1 MTPLFPYQKDSV
13 RQLCD
18 GKYIIRADP
27 GTGKSAVM
35 VKWLEQ
41 QKAKKIIIATTASKV
56 ASGGFNEDIDK
67 FASSTFRTQI
77 DTLECVSWHMLYKWV
92 KGKTAEELA
101 GYTFCADECLPAN
114 AKVMT
119 DKGERELG
127 CLKAG
132 DKVLSYN
139 HTDNVI
145 EYKPIVRTIKK
156 KSPQKMIRLLLSNGT
171 AIISTGNHPHFTSG
185 GYKEAENIKPGDIL
199 YEERSIRKTEICTI
213 KSSKIWGIHRMRHM
227 PCKNISSDI
236 KAESAHKTSKWEEK
250 LLFNGMCQSCHEQ
263 EWETGNGDTRAKR
276 IIEGKSYKEND
287 RAQPVSRQ
295 GYNKEGISNKEEKR
309 LATSMGKAPRAERR
323 QRSLYRA
330 TNKIMESAKQD
341 KQRLGDGTVCF
352 IWQKRNWIS
361 NLLQTRCGK
370 CILQNRNRMRWRRPQ
385 QPKSQSERQKENR
398 QISPVRV
405 ESVEILELSDIKRFG
420 LYRDPDHVYCI
431 DVEENHNFFVNGI
444 LTHNCQRS
452 KAGVSSQMGK
462 AFLMITRYCKEWAGF
477 TATPGDTW
485 IDYHSYFIASG
496 KVKNKTAFKRKFCIE
511 QRYPFPKILAYQHE
525 DTLKRWWG
533 DISYS
538 PDTSVVM
545 GQLPPL
551 THQVIKLPAPKGY
564 KKVLKTSTTLEGEP
578 LESNM
583 DLLHYLRQMCAT
595 PDKLSALSDLLET
608 LSSPLVI
615 FYNYRCEREQ
625 ILELVSKMKR
635 KVWRIDGECH
645 DIPTADTIGNTDIVL
660 CHYLSGSEALNLQFC
675 NYWLSYS
682 YNYSYSTTRQAM
694 GRIRRVGQAKPQ
706 FYYWLRCEKT
716 IEDEVA
722 KALSKKQDFVEELW
736 ENNY

>member
-1 MTPLFPYQKDSV
+1 MIPLFPYQKDSV

-41 QKAKKIIIATTASKV
+41 RQAKKIIIATTASKV

-101 GYTFCADECLPAN
+101 DYTFCADE
-114 AKVMT
+114 
-119 DKGERELG
+119 
-127 CLKAG
+127 
-132 DKVLSYN
+132 
-139 HTDNVI
+139 
-145 EYKPIVRTIKK
+145 
-156 KSPQKMIRLLLSNGT
+156 
-171 AIISTGNHPHFTSG
+171 
-185 GYKEAENIKPGDIL
+185 
-199 YEERSIRKTEICTI
+199 
-213 KSSKIWGIHRMRHM
+213 
-227 PCKNISSDI
+227 
-236 KAESAHKTSKWEEK
+236 
-250 LLFNGMCQSCHEQ
+250 
-263 EWETGNGDTRAKR
+263 
-276 IIEGKSYKEND
+276 
-287 RAQPVSRQ
+287 
-295 GYNKEGISNKEEKR
+295 
-309 LATSMGKAPRAERR
+309 
-323 QRSLYRA
+323 
-330 TNKIMESAKQD
+330 
-341 KQRLGDGTVCF
+341 
-352 IWQKRNWIS
+352 
-361 NLLQTRCGK
+361 
-370 CILQNRNRMRWRRPQ
+370 
-385 QPKSQSERQKENR
+385 
-398 QISPVRV
+398 
-405 ESVEILELSDIKRFG
+405 
-420 LYRDPDHVYCI
+420 
-431 DVEENHNFFVNGI
+431 
-444 LTHNCQRS
+444 CQRS

-551 THQVIKLPAPKGY
+551 THQVIKLPVPKGY